1 MSQES
6 WQRVRSLLESALEL
20 DSSRRTEFLDR
31 ECTDPSLRC
40 EVESLIQM
48 HEQAGAD
55 FLDAPA
61 IAGILEEDD
70 ARFRI
75 KAGQLI
81 GPYEILE
88 EIAQGGMGAVYRA
101 RRADGQY
108 TQEVALKI
116 VRAGFGAELIAARFR
131 NERQILASLDHP
143 NIARIL
149 DGGTAADGSP
159 YYVMELINGLPITE
173 YCDQHRLSIDARLKL
188 FSQVCAAVQYAHQR
202 LVIHRDIKPSN
213 ILITAEGLPKLLDF
227 GIAKVLDSKVQ
238 LRDLTVTTPGLWMMT
253 PEYASPEQLR
263 GETVTTSTDVY
274 SLGLVLYELLTGRR
288 AYRLDDRMPYEF
300 AKIACESDPRKPSSI
315 VVSRPETP
323 GSSTSPEQLSASRAA
338 TPAKLRRK
346 LVGDLDNI
354 VLMALRKEPPR
365 RYSSVE
371 QFAGDIRRYL
381 QNLPVI
387 ARNDTPWYRASKFVS
402 RHRGGVA
409 VSIVVAVLILSA
421 LVATLYEA
429 RVARQQAEVARQQHL
444 RAEQRFNDVR
454 KLANSLMFEIHDS
467 IRDLPGATPARKLL
481 IDRALQYLDSLSR
494 ESSGDLGLQLEL
506 AAAYDRVGDLLG
518 YNGAANLGDF
528 AGARQSYLK
537 ALAIREAAAAA
548 NPNDTRAQ
556 ADLINDYFRL
566 AFVLE
571 DAGEYKDALDG
582 LHKALPIAQ
591 RLSDTNND
599 PAYKDWLA
607 GVYWKSGN
615 ILLDSG
621 DAKRALED
629 FRRSAAIREPIALD
643 PEANPLFRTHLAG
656 DYTGL
661 GNSLGQT
668 GDLEHAVENTQKAVA
683 LLESLSQ
690 ADPNNATLRE
700 YLGEAYDAHSSFLK
714 KRGQLDSAAAFG
726 RKSLEVFS
734 ALHAADPSNSL
745 AGDNLALSA
754 LNVADTLTLQTKPF
768 EAQPFLQQAIVQL
781 EPIAKKNRYEVAG
794 LTTCYYTQAKIFM
807 LLAQRAGSASEK
819 KGYLLQARSWYQ
831 KSLQISRETSPD
843 AVQQSDAPT
852 FASIQRESDNCEAQ
866 LAKL

>member
-20 DSSRRTEFLDR
+20 DSSSRSEFLDR
-31 ECTDPSLRC
+31 ECSDPSLRC

-61 IAGILEEDD
+61 IASILEEED
-70 ARFRI
+70 ARFPM

-81 GPYEILE
+81 GSYQILE

-108 TQEVALKI
+108 TQQVALKI

-149 DGGTAADGSP
+149 DGGAAVDGSP
-159 YYVMELINGLPITE
+159 YYVMELIDGLPINE
-173 YCDQHRLSIDARLKL
+173 FCDRHRLSVDARLKL
-188 FSQVCAAVQYAHQR
+188 FLQVCAAVQYAHQR

-227 GIAKVLDSKVQ
+227 GIAKVLDSKVH

-263 GETVTTSTDVY
+263 GEAVTTSTDVY

-288 AYRLDDRMPYEF
+288 AYRLDDRQPYEF
-300 AKIACESDPRKPSSI
+300 AKIACESDARKPSSI
-315 VVSRPETP
+315 VLARPDAPASQAT
-323 GSSTSPEQLSASRAA
+323 PEQLSASRAA
-338 TPAKLRRK
+338 TPAKLHRK
-346 LVGDLDNI
+346 LAGDLDNI
-354 VLMALRKEPPR
+354 VLMALRKEPAR

-371 QFAGDIRRYL
+371 QFMGDIRCYL
-381 QNLPVI
+381 ENLPVM
-387 ARNDTPWYRASKFVS
+387 ARNDTPWYRARKFAS

-409 VSIVVAVLILSA
+409 VSAVVAVLILSA

-481 IDRALQYLDSLSR
+481 IDRALEYLDSLSK
-494 ESSGDLGLQLEL
+494 EANGDLSLQREL

-528 AGARQSYLK
+528 AGARHSYLK
-537 ALAIREAAAAA
+537 ALAIRETAAAA
-548 NPNDTRAQ
+548 NPHDIRAQ

-571 DAGEYKDALDG
+571 DAGEYQEALDE

-591 RLSDTNND
+591 KLAGANDD
-599 PAYKDWLA
+599 PAYQDWLA

-615 ILLDSG
+615 ILLDTR
-621 DAKRALED
+621 DANRALAD

-643 PEANPLFRTHLAG
+643 PKANPVFRTHLAG

-661 GNSLGQT
+661 GTSLAQT

-714 KRGQLDSAAAFG
+714 KRGQLDNAVAYG
-726 RKSLEVFS
+726 RKSQEVFD

-745 AGDNLALSA
+745 ARDNLALSA
-754 LNVADTLTLQTKPF
+754 LNLADTLTSQKKPL
-768 EAQPFLQQAIVQL
+768 EAQPFLQQAIAQL
-781 EPIAKKNRYEVAG
+781 EPIAKKNRYELAG
-794 LTTCYYTQAKIFM
+794 LTTCYFTQAKIFM
-807 LLAQRAGSASEK
+807 LLAQRAHRGSEK

-831 KSLQISRETSPD
+831 KSLETSRQTSQDIAQPD
-843 AVQQSDAPT
+843 APAL
-852 FASIQRESDNCEAQ
+852 ASIQRESDTCEAE